1 MKFEHCNVI
10 VTGAN
15 SGIGLATTKHFLNE
29 GARVLAVDLNV
40 GALSG
45 LSVDSLALDLSTPEA
60 PARIVSKAAELFDGV
75 DALVNNAG
83 VGGARTLEL
92 SDDAFSDRGLD
103 INLRAVMRLTR
114 DMLPLLRKPGA
125 SIVNVTSVYGETGYP
140 GSAPYA
146 ASKGAISQLTRQLAA
161 DLAPG
166 GIRVNG
172 VAPGVIR
179 TAMTEKRLDSDAEY
193 WAAMVEATPLGQI
206 GTPEQVAS
214 VIAFLCSAD
223 ASYVVGQIIAVDGG
237 WLECRT
243 RPARPASTQAIASR

>member
-1 MKFEHCNVI
+1 MRFEHCNVI

-15 SGIGLATTKHFLNE
+15 SGIGLATTKHFLDE
-29 GARVLAVDLNV
+29 GARVLAVDINVAALNQLPV
-40 GALSG
+40 E
-45 LSVDSLALDLSTPEA
+45 SLELDLATSDA
-60 PARIVSKAAELFDGV
+60 PARIVSKAAQVFDSI
-75 DALVNNAG
+75 DALINNAG

-92 SDDAFSDRGLD
+92 SDDAFIDRVLD

-172 VAPGVIR
+172 VAPGGTLGTDLR
-179 TAMTEKRLDSDAEY
+179 GLSTLGLDAPRLDGPDRATEL
-193 WAAMVEATPLGQI
+193 AARNPLG
-206 GTPEQVAS
+206 VALS
-214 VIAFLCSAD
+214 GAD
-223 ASYVVGQIIAVDGG
+223 HAWSYVFLASDRARGISGRTVHSDGG
-237 WLECRT
+237 MG
-243 RPARPASTQAIASR
+243 IKV